1 MEVNGR
7 QILVEAGVSETLPV
21 SCSTDNPVL
30 QVDQSG
36 AIKDALAVTT
46 RAQARKRTEETRKK
60 LVGV

>member
-1 MEVNGR
+1 MVDK
-7 QILVEAGVSETLPV
+7 AGVSETLPV